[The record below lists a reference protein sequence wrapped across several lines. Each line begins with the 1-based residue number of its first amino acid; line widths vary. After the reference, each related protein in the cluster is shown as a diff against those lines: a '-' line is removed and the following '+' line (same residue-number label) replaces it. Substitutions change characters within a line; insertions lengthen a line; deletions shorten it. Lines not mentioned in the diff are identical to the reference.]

1 MTGQLD
7 ALNQV
12 IEEGNEIEQLTKS
25 RAWEILRRTILAQIT
40 NYRSDCYDAAKDAT
54 KNLGNYLGR
63 MEGLEWLLSLVERDF
78 AAARDG
84 ALAERQNAETLAKQQ
99 AELDRGVA
107 ENLGTPVFQK
117 PGMV

>member
-12 IEEGNEIEQLTKS
+12 IDEGNEIEQLVKS
-25 RAWEILRRTILAQIT
+25 KAWEILRRTVLAQIT
-40 NYRSDCYDAAKDAT
+40 NYRADCYDAAKDSS

-63 MEGLEWLLSLVERDF
+63 MEGLEWLLGLVERDF
-78 AAARDG
+78 IEARDR
-84 ALAERQNAETLAKQQ
+84 ALVERQTAETLRKETE
-99 AELDRGVA
+99 ELDRGVS
-107 ENLGTPVFQK
+107 ESLGTPVFQK